1 VESRTSGP
9 RSGPNPGHF
18 TTARRLQFVVG
29 MITLWLFFFTATP
42 ASAPVPAPC
51 EQVGPRLDG
60 TYVTI
65 CRGAAV
71 AVRDHLGNTR
81 EWDPSTRAITV
92 RSPGARPMVLEAAPA
107 VITYI
112 P

>member
-1 VESRTSGP
+1 
-9 RSGPNPGHF
+9 
-18 TTARRLQFVVG
+18 
-29 MITLWLFFFTATP
+29 MITLMLFFFTATP
-42 ASAPVPAPC
+42 APPPC

-71 AVRDHLGNTR
+71 AVRDQLGNSR